1 MVDVPISI
9 GALYQT
15 PIGGG
20 TNRAIRITDI
30 HIDEDGETQVEITHG
45 TKWGKSVL
53 LDAGTVINRV
63 ETQWERVN
71 TDSEAYTWQQH
82 NP

>member
-1 MVDVPISI
+1 MLGVPISI
-9 GALYQT
+9 GALYET
-15 PIGGG
+15 KTGGG
-20 TNRAIRITDI
+20 TNRDIRITDI
-30 HIDEDGETQVEITHG
+30 HIDEDGDTQVEITHG

-53 LDAGTVINRV
+53 LDAGTVIDRV
-63 ETQWERVN
+63 ENQWERVN